1 MNLDSY
7 GGIHSYRAYW
17 AVYRLVYWRVLE
29 YMIADSLLAGIEV
42 SNLAEKI
49 LNGVNHGGVFSER
62 HRSPTPFLACVPAPR
77 RIEEVRCRTT
87 PNPNKFCAKG

>member
-49 LNGVNHGGVFSER
+49 LNGVNHGGVSANDTDPPHPSLRAYLHNAELR
-62 HRSPTPFLACVPAPR
+62 L
-77 RIEEVRCRTT
+77 
-87 PNPNKFCAKG
+87 